1 MAAVRDYDVVTAEV
15 HRKALENLTKEMAL
29 AMVRTSTSPVVYEAK
44 DFSTCFFDTVPDQ
57 LGFSGYVL
65 FHIGSSLGGVRS
77 IMELGGVEDLKP
89 GDGFITND
97 PRAGGAMHQ
106 ADIGVIMPMFYRNEE
121 LVGWGFANMH
131 VLDVGGVGVSGYAPG
146 ARDVYQEGLRF
157 PPVKIIKNGRID
169 SEWARFIAANVRA
182 PAAVLSD
189 IRSMI
194 AANNVVANQ
203 RLNAIIDEFGLE
215 GYRNLCEINKNL
227 SEKLLRE
234 RISQLPDGVYEAS
247 DWNEFDG
254 HDGPDQL
261 LSMHLKMTVSG
272 SDLRFEF
279 SGAPQIGAFVNSA
292 PDAMAG
298 QTMTAIMVMM
308 VYGDFP
314 VNAGMWRP
322 VTVEVG
328 EPGTIVNSVDPAPC
342 SNAHSEVGMRA
353 CKLAKETLSQAMSLS
368 DDPEIRGRLAG
379 QGQDGFPAVNLFGP
393 NQFGGTSVV
402 FYVDNASGIGGGAQ
416 TIMDGQDAYGCTC
429 MTGCGIADVE
439 THESMDPVLWL
450 WRRIA
455 PNSGGPGYFRG
466 GQGIEQGFTLHYTDE
481 MAGPGFNACAEVP
494 PRGFGGGYP
503 ASSGTYYP
511 MRNTNI
517 PELLADGKLPT
528 REPLTGDKVT
538 IRSKVGHLVMRR
550 NEAQVWL
557 SGGGGGVGDPLLRP
571 VKRVVQDYTEGYVT
585 EKHIRNAYGVIIGPD
600 GEADAEATARRRE
613 EIREQRIGR
622 APTRK
627 MGVPANVGV
636 SVVLRESPGSTGDG
650 AGEWACGYCGE
661 SFGARTGNWRTA
673 SAAVARE
680 YPIHERYEQLDM
692 FVKRRE
698 EEPSVLLREYYCG
711 SCAGVLG
718 VDVTTSDSEVCPAP
732 AMQAPTG

>member
-1 MAAVRDYDVVTAEV
+1 MTRMRDYDVVTAEV
-15 HRKALENLTKEMAL
+15 HRKAVENLTNEMAL

-65 FHIGSSLGGVRS
+65 FHIGSSRGGVRS
-77 IMELGGVEDLKP
+77 IMELGGIGDLKP
-89 GDGFITND
+89 GDGYITND

-106 ADIGVIMPMFYRNEE
+106 ADIGVIMPMFYKNDE

-131 VLDVGGVGVSGYAPG
+131 VLDIGGVGVSGYAPG

-157 PPVKIIKNGRID
+157 PPVKIIKNGKID
-169 SEWARFIAANVRA
+169 SEWARFIGANVRA

-203 RLNAIIDEFGLE
+203 RLNSIIDEFGLE
-215 GYRNLCEINKNL
+215 GYRELCEINKNL
-227 SEKLLRE
+227 SEELLRE
-234 RISQLPDGVYEAS
+234 RISRLPDGVYESA

-261 LSMHLKMTVSG
+261 LDMRLKMTVSG
-272 SDLRFEF
+272 SDLKFEF
-279 SGAPQIGAFVNSA
+279 TGVQQIDAFVNSA
-292 PDAMAG
+292 ADAMAG

-322 VTVEVG
+322 VTVDVG
-328 EPGTIVNSVDPAPC
+328 EPGTIVNSTDPAPC

-353 CKLAKETLSQAMSLS
+353 CKLAKETLSQAMALS

-379 QGQDGFPAVNLFGP
+379 QCQDGFPAVNLFGP
-393 NQFGGTSVV
+393 NQYGGTSVV
-402 FYVDNASGIGGGAQ
+402 FYVDNACGSGGGAQ
-416 TIMDGQDAYGCTC
+416 SIMDGQDAYGLTC

-450 WRRIA
+450 WRRLS

-466 GQGIEQGFTLHYTDE
+466 GGGIEQGFTLHYTDE
-481 MAGPGFNACAEVP
+481 MSGPGFNACAEVP

-503 ASSGTYYP
+503 AASGTYYP
-511 MRNTNI
+511 VRNTNVVD
-517 PELLADGKLPT
+517 LLADGKLPT
-528 REPLTGDKVT
+528 RDALTGDDIT
-538 IRSKVGHLVMRR
+538 IRSKVGHMSVKR
-550 NEAQVWL
+550 NEVQVWL

-571 VKRVVQDYTEGYVT
+571 ATRVAQDFADGYLT
-585 EKHIRNAYGVIIGPD
+585 AKHISNAYGVILD
-600 GEADAEATARRRE
+600 DAGAVDIEATTKRRNDIRE
-613 EIREQRIGR
+613 ERIGR
-622 APTRK
+622 APTAALQP
-627 MGVPANVGV
+627 PASVGAAV
-636 SVVLRESPGSTGDG
+636 ILRGTNGDRL
-650 AGEWACGYCGE
+650 WTCGYCGE
-661 SFGARTGNWRTA
+661 SFGSHADNWRTA
-673 SAAVARE
+673 ASAVE
-680 YPIHERYEQLDM
+680 KVYPIHERYEHLDM
-692 FVKRRE
+692 FVKERH
-698 EEPSVLLREYYCG
+698 EEPGVELREYYCG

-718 VDVTTSDSEVCPAP
+718 VDVATSTLEVLPAP
-732 AMQAPTG
+732 ALSQS